1 MTLPVH
7 HAPEELLFDYA
18 RGALNAPASLMIET
32 HLALDPES
40 RSHVEDY
47 DCIGGLLLEDLEPEP
62 VSSDCF
68 QHLLARLERESE
80 ESHREQSSD
89 TQADSTVDREADSP
103 LPRPLRRYI
112 RSDLD
117 SLSWR
122 RVINGLEEADL
133 DAGEDDGKQWRLR
146 LMWIAPDTKMPR
158 HTHKGTEYTLVLQGA
173 YRDENGRYGRGDM
186 QVADAE
192 VDHRPVSEPGDP
204 CLCLVL
210 TDAPLQLTGALGR
223 FLNPFIRY

>member
-1 MTLPVH
+1 MPVH

-47 DCIGGLLLEDLEPEP
+47 DSIGGLLLEDLEPEP

-68 QHLLARLERESE
+68 QHVLARLERESE
-80 ESHREQSSD
+80 QSRQEQAGTSP
-89 TQADSTVDREADSP
+89 ADDQEEGAANSL

-112 RSDLD
+112 RSDLED
-117 SLSWR
+117 LSWR

-133 DAGEDDGKQWRLR
+133 DAGEEDGKQWRLR
-146 LMWIAPDTKMPR
+146 LMWIAPNTKMPK

-186 QVADAE
+186 QVADAGI
-192 VDHRPVSEPGDP
+192 DHRPVAEPGDP

-210 TDAPLQLTGALGR
+210 TDAPLQLTGAFGR
-223 FLNPFIRY
+223 LLNPFIRY